1 MKNIIVFYFGSVIC
15 VSLFLFQDPELE
27 ASIERGNEIYVD
39 FCVTCHKGNGEG
51 VAHTY
56 PPLANSDFLM
66 SNREKSI
73 QGIKYGQQGELVV
86 NGVTYNN
93 VMDPLGLEDDEIAD
107 VMNFILNSWGNS
119 SDDMVTEEEVTI
131 ITE

>member
-1 MKNIIVFYFGSVIC
+1 MKQFILTYIVGV
-15 VSLFLFQDPELE
+15 FLISIVLRQDSELE
-27 ASIERGNEIYVD
+27 ASMERGSEIYAD

-51 VAHTY
+51 TAYTC
-56 PPLANSDFLM
+56 PPLAKSDFLM

-73 QGIKYGQQGELVV
+73 RGIKYGQRGELLV
-86 NGVTYNN
+86 NGVIYNN

-119 SDDMVTEEEVTI
+119 SDDMVTEEEVTK